1 MNTTFAPFAVDLYKP
16 SHADMYH
23 EKSEMIFS
31 NMTPRSSKYFKG
43 NSLRDIKGVTVVGV
57 ERAVVFVK
65 ELWDTFFQ
73 MNKETAI
80 KKYSKTMKR
89 VVGQPVNADRLAD
102 LWDLGHLPITILSQ
116 KEGVMSPIG
125 VAVYTIHNTDPKF
138 FWLTNYL
145 ETLLSAETWKCLTI
159 ASIAREY
166 YNIGKY
172 YARHTC
178 DNDFHLPYQFHDFSM
193 RGMSCLEDAAKNGIG
208 HLVYFEGS
216 DNLPAIQTV
225 EDYYDAEVGASVPA
239 TEHSVATSN
248 ITESVERKL
257 KNQIGQSHGMSLD
270 DARYYAELE
279 FIEKYVTKIVTTGI
293 RSYVLDSYD
302 FWRMI
307 SSGLFALK
315 DVISGLDGKLVVRPD
330 SGTSPEEV
338 ICGQEVIELD
348 FIPTFDINNNAD
360 DTTLNW
366 VAEKVYYFLPNIE
379 EYEALDVEHV
389 LVRDSHNNFYKATV
403 EFYNEYDNTV
413 HFNVTKLEPHE
424 LTVEEKGAVQVLW
437 ETFGGSV
444 NTKGYKVLADCIGL
458 IYGDSITIERAEKIF
473 KRLQDKG
480 FASSNVVLGIG
491 SYTYNFMTRDT
502 LGFAVKATGTVIDGK
517 PIKVSKDPKTDPGK
531 KSANGFL
538 KVVNK
543 TGYGL
548 MQVDNLESIEQVFDK
563 DNTLKPLMVNG
574 KIVRKTN
581 FNEIRE
587 TAKSY

>member
-73 MNKETAI
+73 MNKEAAI

-159 ASIAREY
+159 ASIVREY

-172 YARHTC
+172 YAKHTC

-257 KNQIGQSHGMSLD
+257 KNQIGQGHGMSLD

-279 FIEKYVTKIVTTGI
+279 FIKKYITKIVTTGI

-338 ICGQEVIELD
+338 ICGSVVKDLNIVFNYEAYQDNECEGFDELYD
-348 FIPTFDINNNAD
+348 LFYFENEDEFHD
-360 DTTLNW
+360 SGDYKDYLFKDKRG
-366 VAEKVYYFLPNIE
+366 KVYKIRF
-379 EYEALDVEHV
+379 EYEWDVDDHMPYAI
-389 LVRDSHNNFYKATV
+389 SII
-403 EFYNEYDNTV
+403 
-413 HFNVTKLEPHE
+413 EPHE
-424 LTVEEKGAVQVLW
+424 LTAEEKGAVQVLW
-437 ETFGGSV
+437 ETFGGTT

-574 KIVRKTN
+574 KIVRKSN